1 MSINV
6 TEEPMLLYIRN
17 AVKDVVRLFILR
29 KSTPVTLLVMTQK
42 RWPLVVYVNQGK
54 KKEEEKKGIQLIF
67 QHE

>member
-29 KSTPVTLLVMTQK
+29 KPTPVILPAMTQK
-42 RWPLVVYVNQGK
+42 RWPLVVYVIKAK
-54 KKEEEKKGIQLIF
+54 KKGREERNSAHIST
-67 QHE
+67 